1 MTSENSENSEHSEY
15 SENSEIV
22 FKSSDNII
30 IKN

>member
-1 MTSENSENSEHSEY
+1 MTSENSENSEYSEY
-15 SENSEIV
+15 SEIV

>member
-1 MTSENSENSEHSEY
+1 MTSENSQNSEY
-15 SENSEIV
+15 SEYSEIV

>member
-1 MTSENSENSEHSEY
+1 MTSENSENSEY